1 MTDTSTTLPHW
12 DVSDVFPSLESPEF
26 AEGFRR
32 SLRRIESLVALVD
45 RLGIPGKVSQPGSA
59 LEQILTEQNATLEE
73 VATLEA
79 YIYAF
84 VSTNTRDAAAQAR
97 LSELQ
102 QARVKLSLLV
112 VRLTAWIGT
121 LDVEKLIGESD
132 VLRAHAY
139 LLRRAKVRSA
149 HLMAPAQEELAAELS
164 LTGSTA
170 WEKLHSAYTSQIT
183 VPLVVDG
190 ETRLLPM
197 SSIRAY
203 RLDADA
209 DLRKRA
215 YEAELPE
222 WKKSEVPLAAA
233 LNSIKGEVA
242 ALARRRGWDSPLD
255 AALFDHGIDRPILEA
270 MHAATVDTFPD
281 FRRYFHAKARALGAT
296 TLAWYDAEAP
306 VGNVS
311 RPWEYEESRSFIEE
325 GFARFSPGLR
335 DLARRAFE
343 ESWIDAE
350 PRPGKVDGAF
360 CMWLRPGESRVLA
373 NFNHTYQAMTT
384 LAHELGHAFHNRAQT
399 QRTPLQRI
407 DPMTLAETA
416 SIFCETLIEEAAFA
430 QTPAAEQAGLL
441 DASLQLP
448 AAVVVDIHSRFLFEQ
463 EVFSRRGAREL
474 SAQEFC
480 EMMVAGQRA
489 TYADGLDPATYHPYM
504 WALKP
509 HYYSAELS
517 FYNIPYTFG
526 FLFGLGLY
534 ARYLEHPDPFRS
546 KYEEL
551 LSRTGMSDPA
561 SLAKDFGIDIRST
574 GFWRS
579 SLDVVRRKIDRF
591 VELVGRNPHPPAPL
605 SR

>member
-1 MTDTSTTLPHW
+1 MIDTRTTLPHW
-12 DVSDVFPSLESPEF
+12 DVTDVFPSLESPEF

-32 SLRRIESLVALVD
+32 SLQRIESLVALVD
-45 RLGIPGKVSQPGSA
+45 RLGIPGKVSQPGLA
-59 LEQILTEQNATLEE
+59 LGQILTEQNATLEE
-73 VATLEA
+73 VSTLEA

-102 QARVKLSLLV
+102 QARVKLNLLI

-149 HLMAPAQEELAAELS
+149 HLMAPPQEELAAELG

-183 VPLVVDG
+183 VPMEVDG
-190 ETRLLPM
+190 EIRQLPM
-197 SSIRAY
+197 SSLRAY
-203 RLDADA
+203 RLEADA

-222 WKKSEVPLAAA
+222 WKKAEVPLAAA

-242 ALARRRGWDSPLD
+242 ALARRRGWESPLE
-255 AALFDHGIDRPILEA
+255 AALFDHGIDRQILEA
-270 MHAATVDTFPD
+270 MHAATVESFPD
-281 FRRYFHAKARALGAT
+281 FRRYYQAKAHALGAT
-296 TLAWYDAEAP
+296 ALAWYDLEAP
-306 VGNVS
+306 LGNVS
-311 RPWEYEESRSFIEE
+311 RPWGYDESRAFIEE
-325 GFARFSPGLR
+325 GFDRFSPTLR

-360 CMWLRPGESRVLA
+360 CMWLRRGESRVLA
-373 NFNHTYQAMTT
+373 NFNNTYQSMTT
-384 LAHELGHAFHNRAQT
+384 LAHELGHAFHNRAMT

-441 DASLQLP
+441 DAALQLP
-448 AAVVVDIHSRFLFEQ
+448 AGVVIDIHSRFLFEQ
-463 EVFSRRGAREL
+463 EVFSRRAGREL

-480 EMMVAGQRA
+480 EMMLAGQRA

-509 HYYSAELS
+509 HYYSADLS
-517 FYNIPYTFG
+517 FYNFPYTFG
-526 FLFGLGLY
+526 LLFGLGLY
-534 ARYLEHPDPFRS
+534 ARYLEQPDPFRS

-574 GFWRS
+574 AFWRS

-591 VELVGRNPHPPAPL
+591 VDLVDRPPRGPG
-605 SR
+605 